1 MGSNPTPRTK
11 NHTTKKLFEFGGWLR
26 KTKGN
31 RISTVERKIK
41 HLRSIFVHV
50 DLVKAVGKQ
59 LEVLEAYGLV
69 EFTGKGWRWKG

>member
-1 MGSNPTPRTK
+1 LENGLEKPREI
-11 NHTTKKLFEFGGWLR
+11 EFLR
-26 KTKGN
+26 LK
-31 RISTVERKIK
+31 EIK

>member
-1 MGSNPTPRTK
+1 
-11 NHTTKKLFEFGGWLR
+11 
-26 KTKGN
+26 
-31 RISTVERKIK
+31 
-41 HLRSIFVHV
+41 VHV